1 MGTVVGIDLGTTN
14 SLVGV
19 WRNGAPVLIPN
30 ALGEVMTPSVVS
42 LSEKGEVLVGMAA
55 RERLVTHPA
64 RTAAAFKRYMGTD
77 RAMDLGDREF
87 RPEELSALV
96 LGSLRADAEAFL
108 GETVREAVITVPAY
122 FNDVQRKATRQAGEL
137 AGLKVERLLTEPTAA
152 ALAYGVAAGADD
164 ELILVVDL
172 GGGTFDVS
180 VVHAFEGVME
190 VRAAA
195 GDSWLGGEDFVDAIA
210 GAFRAEAGMTAP
222 SLSELAELRRQAE
235 MAMRRLSDADE
246 AELVVNETGRVLK
259 WSLTRDRFEAIS
271 EPTLARVRA
280 PIERA
285 LRDARVR
292 PQDLT
297 RVIMAGGASRM
308 PMIRRLI
315 ARLFRRMPLQ
325 QINPDEVVA
334 RGAAVRAGLAMR
346 AVGLEEAVMI
356 DVTPFTLGIEVMN
369 RTPAWGYIAGV
380 FCPVIERNTVAPAS
394 RVTGVVTTEDG
405 QKELRISVFQG
416 ESRFVKDNVSLG
428 NLTIG
433 VPAAPAG
440 KQGVEVRLTVDT
452 SGLLEVEAKAV
463 ETGVIESLVIE
474 GAPGALTPEQL
485 AERLTTLAALKVH
498 PREDTA
504 NAALLARAKRI
515 YEQRLGAP
523 RELIGQALVAFS
535 SALEAQE
542 PDNLRLAREA
552 LERVVERYDDDVF
565 S

>member
-369 RTPAWGYIAGV
+369 RTPAGGYIAGV

>member
-292 PQDLT
+292 PEDLT

-346 AVGLEEAVMI
+346 AVDLEEAVMI

-369 RTPAWGYIAGV
+369 RTPAGGYIAGV